1 MKFWNVYKKLQWM
14 LPALMLLAVSVLC
27 LWNAG
32 PNVQE
37 ASSEVVEKPKVA
49 LTFDDGPHEIYT
61 PQLLDGL
68 AERNVKASFF
78 LLGQQIPGR
87 EEIVRRM
94 YEEGHL
100 VGNHAYKH
108 VLLTKLPKAEACEQI
123 QSTCELIRQ
132 ITGEYPSY
140 IRPPYGEWDDE
151 LDCGI
156 PMIPVFW
163 NIDSMDWELK
173 NVNAV
178 LKRVLPCV
186 KEGDIILMHDS
197 YDTTVKAALQIVDEL
212 TKLGYEF
219 VTIDEMLCE

>member
-1 MKFWNVYKKLQWM
+1 M
-14 LPALMLLAVSVLC
+14 
-27 LWNAG
+27 
-32 PNVQE
+32 
-37 ASSEVVEKPKVA
+37 
-49 LTFDDGPHEIYT
+49 TFDDGPHEIYT

-68 AERNVKASFF
+68 RRAKCKGQFF

-123 QSTCELIRQ
+123 QTTCELIRQ

-173 NVNAV
+173 
-178 LKRVLPCV
+178 KYKCRVKTCFALRQR
-186 KEGDIILMHDS
+186 GDIILMHDS